1 MVKSL
6 INPSVDYPEQKT
18 LQEEDKEYEAST
30 YKVELLDEEVV
41 IALGQVKY
49 IKNILFY
56 PIYLIKNSRV
66 ELQIGVYEIAT
77 WLRASCEI
85 NTYGFDLQ
93 TNTWKFS
100 RQEDYVKFVLTWATL

>member
-1 MVKSL
+1 MKEVFEF
-6 INPSVDYPEQKT
+6 NFSVVNLTSPD
-18 LQEEDKEYEAST
+18 LH
-30 YKVELLDEEVV
+30 
-41 IALGQVKY
+41 
-49 IKNILFY
+49 
-56 PIYLIKNSRV
+56 
-66 ELQIGVYEIAT
+66 GVYEIAT